1 MVPEPEPEPLEVTT
15 PAAAEVAAS
24 PTGTIGMEN
33 HKSGSDERAAESTSL
48 SLDDTAATAEV
59 QVNGAHSVEGAV
71 SLDDTAEAAEAAE
84 VRVQSPGPEEQSP
97 GPEQSPEIVPPHV
110 ATSLEAS
117 VEVPEPAAAVES
129 AQAVASAES
138 EDGQSDDM
146 ARNN

>member
-84 VRVQSPGPEEQSP
+84 VRVQSPGPE
-97 GPEQSPEIVPPHV
+97 QSPEIVPPHV
-110 ATSLEAS
+110 AASLEAS